1 MQQFIS
7 DFGGLLSL
15 AMGCSILSIV
25 ELIYNAFN
33 IKNEPDNEDE
43 KDETEKK
50 VNEKGYLTETQL

>member
-33 IKNEPDNEDE
+33 IKNEPGDEDGR
-43 KDETEKK
+43 DETKEKM
-50 VNEKGYLTETQL
+50 EKGYLSKTQL

>member
-33 IKNEPDNEDE
+33 IKNEPDNEEDEAGDDE
-43 KDETEKK
+43 KEIKK
-50 VNEKGYLTETQL
+50 C

>member
-33 IKNEPDNEDE
+33 IKNEPENDDKKDEDE
-43 KDETEKK
+43 KLQTVEDKD
-50 VNEKGYLTETQL
+50 N